1 MIGLIRN
8 DDRGGKAILPH
19 GVYRPQEDTLLLGD
33 ALAREPIGPGAAV
46 LDVGTGSGF
55 LALAAARR
63 GARVT
68 ALDRTRR
75 AVLTT
80 RVNARLAGVR
90 VQTLRGDLLGPAA
103 GRRFDLILS
112 NPPYVPAPDTA
123 LPRRGSARAWDAGN
137 DGRLIIDRLCDGA
150 AGLLSPGG
158 SMLLVH
164 SALCGVLA
172 TLDRLERA
180 GLRAEVTDRRSVP
193 FGPVLASRRQW
204 LLERGLIAPGDDKEE
219 LVIIRAE
226 RVE

>member
-1 MIGLIRN
+1 MIGLIRD
-8 DDRGGKAILPH
+8 DDRGGRAILPH

-33 ALAREPIGPGAAV
+33 ALAREPVGPGAAV

-112 NPPYVPAPDTA
+112 NPPYVPAPDTG

-193 FGPVLASRRQW
+193 FGPVLASRRHW